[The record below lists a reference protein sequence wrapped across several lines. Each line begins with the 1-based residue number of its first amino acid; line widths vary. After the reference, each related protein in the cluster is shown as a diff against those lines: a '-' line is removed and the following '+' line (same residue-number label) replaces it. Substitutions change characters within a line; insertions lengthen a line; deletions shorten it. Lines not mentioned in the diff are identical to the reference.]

1 MNQRIMTIHIV
12 FNEPNNGST
21 KKQPCLY

>member
-1 MNQRIMTIHIV
+1 MTIHIV